1 MGVRPTH
8 LRVGLAFVAS
18 IAAHV
23 AILPPLVIAVTRASE
38 ERPLRG
44 TDDVISRLT
53 PPPMD
58 IVRLGIDADTPSS
71 MTWIG
76 YEEYEEHLARRSEFE
91 QPAMTDEAAGS
102 PEPPAEPQPPTEI
115 AHDAASEAEPTKAAE
130 DAEPSPETTEPVAP
144 EAAEPI
150 TSPAAPVGEGAP
162 DASPINTAEEAV
174 EVAPVEVAQ
183 RVAPRFVPLI
193 GPMARQGDDRHEGD
207 RPTASPAAEPL
218 RSTRDDA
225 PAAPASARPATA
237 PVDPGSNG
245 EEQGDPADKEVDPSS
260 FIEVPESNWKAG
272 KPLAARGLELFPR
285 KPVFTVH
292 TRLTALPHNPLC
304 VIFFDRSGAVR
315 EAAIVKSSGDQR
327 VDDAIRA
334 SLYFWRAKGEQLD
347 VVAEDDVVEVRIRY
361 VLREGRDAV

>member
-1 MGVRPTH
+1 MRVRPAH
-8 LRVGLAFVAS
+8 LRVALAFVAS

-38 ERPLRG
+38 APTLRG
-44 TDDVISRLT
+44 ANDVLSRLA

-76 YEEYEEHLARRSEFE
+76 YEEYEEHLARLSEFE

-102 PEPPAEPQPPTEI
+102 PAPPAEPQPPADTAMQAEP
-115 AHDAASEAEPTKAAE
+115 ADAAEEAPISPESTESGALESAEPVE
-130 DAEPSPETTEPVAP
+130 
-144 EAAEPI
+144 
-150 TSPAAPVGEGAP
+150 SPAAPAGEGAP
-162 DASPINTAEEAV
+162 DASPLEATEEPAA
-174 EVAPVEVAQ
+174 VAPIEASP
-183 RVAPRFVPLI
+183 RTAPRFIPLI
-193 GPMARQGDDRHEGD
+193 GPMARPRDDQREAA
-207 RPTASPAAEPL
+207 RPITSSTVAPP
-218 RSTRDDA
+218 RSAPGDA
-225 PAAPASARPATA
+225 PAAPA
-237 PVDPGSNG
+237 DPGSRG
-245 EEQGDPADKEVDPSS
+245 EEPGDPADKEVDPSS
-260 FIEVPESNWKAG
+260 FVEVPESNWKAG

-347 VVAEDDVVEVRIRY
+347 AIAEDDVVEVRIRY